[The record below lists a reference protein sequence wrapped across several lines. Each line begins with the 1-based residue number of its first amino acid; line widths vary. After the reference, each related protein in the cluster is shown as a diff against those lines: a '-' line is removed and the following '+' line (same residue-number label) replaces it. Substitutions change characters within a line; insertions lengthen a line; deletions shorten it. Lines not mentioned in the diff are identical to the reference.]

1 MPLETRPW
9 NVQDHL
15 QTPED
20 CAAFLEAVFE
30 DAADDPA
37 FIAIALRDVAR
48 SRGIAEI
55 SRESISSCEA
65 LCAEFSANPSL
76 GMLVRVLAAFGLQ
89 LHVRAT
95 GAQDE
100 GSLAGN
106 PATAKDAHA

>member
-15 QTPED
+15 QTPEE
-20 CAAFLEAVFE
+20 CAAFIEAAIE

-37 FIAIALRDVAR
+37 FIAIALSDVAR

-55 SRESISSCEA
+55 SPESIPSREA

-100 GSLAGN
+100 RPVSGN
-106 PATAKDAHA
+106 PATARDAHA